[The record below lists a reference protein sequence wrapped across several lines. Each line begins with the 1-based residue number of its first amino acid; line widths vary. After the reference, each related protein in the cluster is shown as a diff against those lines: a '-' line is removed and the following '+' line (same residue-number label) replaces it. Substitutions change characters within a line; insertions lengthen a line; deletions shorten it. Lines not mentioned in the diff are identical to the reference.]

1 MPDPRDD
8 AMIARLRELGEWL
21 DVPAPADQRAAV
33 RGRLQR
39 SHPVNGARR
48 RMMRWL
54 AAVVAAAVCAVVV
67 VPPARAAVVDAV
79 GGLLRIAGVEI
90 RREPAVGSLP
100 ARPAPLPSSS
110 SSALDA
116 ARSRSKFT
124 VRTPAGLG
132 TPEVTVADPD
142 PDGAPRVVTL
152 TYRGGAIRLDQFDGN
167 LESGFLKS
175 APDARWTEVAGQT
188 AVWLPA
194 PHPVTYVD
202 RSGVQRTEGARLA
215 GPTLVWADR
224 SVTYRL
230 EGLRSLEQA
239 RTVAESLR

>member
-1 MPDPRDD
+1 
-8 AMIARLRELGEWL
+8 MIAHLRELGDWV

-33 RGRLQR
+33 RSRLQR
-39 SHPVNGARR
+39 AHPVTGARR

-54 AAVVAAAVCAVVV
+54 AAVAAAAVCTVVV
-67 VPPARAAVVDAV
+67 VPPARAAVADAV

-90 RREPAVGSLP
+90 RREPPAGALP

-110 SSALDA
+110 PSALDA
-116 ARSRSKFT
+116 ARSRAKFT
-124 VRTPAGLG
+124 IRTPAALG

-152 TYRGGAIRLDQFDGN
+152 TYRGGAIRLDQFDGR
-167 LESGFLKS
+167 LETGFLKS
-175 APDARWTEVAGQT
+175 APDAQWTQVGGQP

-194 PHPVTYVD
+194 PHPVTYLD
-202 RSGVQRTEGARLA
+202 RSGVERTEGARLA
-215 GPTLVWADR
+215 GPTLVWAHR

-230 EGLRSLEQA
+230 EGLASLAQA